1 MGGKI
6 VEVLHEDGEEGARYV
21 LIGLDDCE
29 KLCVRLCVLFRT
41 SGEAGI

>member
-6 VEVLHEDGEEGARYV
+6 VAVLHEDGEEDARYV
-21 LIGLDDCE
+21 LIGLEDCE
-29 KLCVRLCVLFRT
+29 KLCVRLCVMFRA